1 MVTPLDYK
9 KLSSEEKVKL
19 MTSMVDACTRI
30 CSEGIRAQS
39 KNISDKELM
48 EKLRARILYN
58 KRRHREV

>member
-1 MVTPLDYK
+1 MVTPLEYK

-19 MTSMVDACTRI
+19 MIGMVDACTRI
-30 CSEGIRAQS
+30 CAEGIRAQN

>member
-9 KLSSEEKVKL
+9 KLSSDEKVNL
-19 MTSMVDACTRI
+19 MISMVDACTRI
-30 CSEGIRAQS
+30 CADGIRDRN

-48 EKLRARILYN
+48 EKLRDRILYN

>member
-9 KLSSEEKVKL
+9 KLSSEEKVNL
-19 MTSMVDACTRI
+19 MISMVDACTRI
-30 CSEGIRAQS
+30 CADGIRDRN

-48 EKLRARILYN
+48 EKLRDRILYN